1 MAKRSPNI
9 NPDENYSD
17 PRFSEESSKSGLLYE
32 QSILLSH
39 RGEEQWILPE
49 EESLE
54 GLVLFDGI
62 EAEYGNLEEQ
72 ENGEAEAEYGNLERD
87 GMGESGYIRRSWISR
102 QLEESG
108 ELQEGKNYW
117 HRDSRRSFSH
127 DYCSPGY
134 YMITASI
141 TDGSPALSMSPD
153 IDLPELKRGEMI
165 MPLPTE
171 LGKLI
176 QKEIMDIPRHHREI
190 RIMRFVLM
198 PDHIHVGMGVKERL
212 KRKLGNELAGF
223 L

>member
-1 MAKRSPNI
+1 MDKRSPNI
-9 NPDENYSD
+9 SPDENYSD

-62 EAEYGNLEEQ
+62 EAEYGNFEEQ

-141 TDGSPALSMSPD
+141 TDGSPALSMIPD
-153 IDLPELKRGEMI
+153 IDLPELKRGGDDYALADRTWKTYSEGNHGHS
-165 MPLPTE
+165 PPSS
-171 LGKLI
+171 GN
-176 QKEIMDIPRHHREI
+176 QDYEI
-190 RIMRFVLM
+190 RVDARSYSCG
-198 PDHIHVGMGVKERL
+198 DGSNRTAEKE
-212 KRKLGNELAGF
+212 AWQ
-223 L
+223 